1 MGTWGEILTEVMES
15 AQQSGGNP
23 DLDGIRRKYLRKLH
37 EKTGRD
43 TILYSTD
50 WLGGANPQSSI
61 VLEDMQGLME
71 VSKGLTGPELDVILH
86 SPGGSAE
93 ATASLVRYLRKK
105 FTDIRV
111 FVPIAA
117 MSAATMWALSANEI
131 VMGKHSQVGPID
143 PQLVSPQGWAT
154 PARAVLEQ
162 FERAKRECAA
172 DPSVVGAWYP
182 ILQQYGTGLLD
193 QCEKAEQL
201 ARRLVG
207 EWLAAFMFVGEKDA
221 KSKAEKVADYFAD
234 YGKHQSHNLGIDR
247 EEARAQG
254 LNVTDLE
261 HDDELQ
267 DAVLSVHHATI
278 HTFAGA
284 AVKIVENHLG
294 KAFVKLSQAV
304 QVQVPANLQMPGP
317 QQPPQVVSP
326 AGGITLP

>member
-1 MGTWGEILTEVMES
+1 MPTWGEILNELNES
-15 AQQSGGNP
+15 AQQRGGTP
-23 DLDGIRRKYLRKLH
+23 DLDGIRRNYLGRLH

-50 WLGGANPQSSI
+50 WLGGGNPQSSI

-71 VSKGLTGPELDVILH
+71 VSKGLKGPELDVILH

-105 FTDIRV
+105 FTHIRV
-111 FVPIAA
+111 FVPVAA

-131 VMGKHSQVGPID
+131 VMGKHSQLGPID
-143 PQLVSPQGWAT
+143 PQLISPQGWVT

-207 EWLAAFMFVGEKDA
+207 EWLAAYMFEGMDDAVEKA
-221 KSKAEKVADYFAD
+221 KTVADYFAD
-234 YGKHQSHNLGIDR
+234 YGTHQSHNLGIDR
-247 EEARAQG
+247 EQARDQG
-254 LNVTDLE
+254 LRVTDLE
-261 HDDELQ
+261 EDDELQ

-278 HTFAGA
+278 HTFAGP

-294 KAFVKLSQAV
+294 KAFVKISQVV
-304 QVQVPANLQMPGP
+304 QMQVPMNVQLPGP
-317 QQPPQVVSP
+317 QLGPPVVIQPG
-326 AGGITLP
+326 A